1 MATIRSEVLE
11 RWAESTGAPLYNAGM
26 DSRPV
31 DAPPTLSVQCVSWHA
46 EDADAGSDDG
56 DSDSGDSDSGDDRRR
71 QRYRVH
77 MFGTCALGRRV
88 HVAIDGVK
96 PCFYVRSGASFP
108 VVRRWLE
115 ELAGPF
121 ATLEDVE
128 LVRRVNFWGFTNFRQ
143 EPFALLKFGTLRGMR
158 IFASVVQKR
167 IDSGTVPASVRPL
180 ALFESN
186 MDPLLRLFHE
196 FEIQPAG
203 WVDVDIPAH
212 ARRPRDADQVDVRL
226 DLGATE
232 LARRRRASLPAP
244 VRPAPPEAANGIA
257 PLLIASFDIECD
269 SLHGDFPVPVK
280 DYRRLA
286 LDADAL
292 WEVGAPP
299 ATGALK
305 NCGSEYNAKECLLA
319 AMRDAF
325 FDNGRAGLAHSLPL
339 TRTSPIAPGSMD
351 RIFSHVVDDI
361 YAVFRHAGAGGG
373 GADRIDRILAIL
385 NKAFLPAHALRGD
398 PVIQI
403 GTTVHVY
410 GERQASARFVHV
422 LGTCAPVADD
432 VQSYSC
438 ETEAD
443 LIREWAKMIRSL
455 DPDVLTG
462 YNIFGFD
469 FEYMHSRA
477 VALGVESHLARDL
490 TRLPHAPAK
499 LVVREM
505 SSSALGDNILKFI
518 DMPGRVLV
526 DLMKVVQRDHRLES
540 YKLDS
545 VARHFTGD
553 AKDDISPKDIFR
565 LQKGSDEDRA
575 VIARY
580 CVQDC
585 ALCNQLVSKL
595 EILANN
601 IGMANVCWVPL
612 SHIFMRGQGVKIFSL
627 VAKQCRE
634 DGFLIPTK
642 RYIPRPDGGD
652 EEGYEGAIVLEP
664 ETGMY
669 LDEPVSVLDYNSLY
683 PSSMI
688 SENISHD
695 TLVLDDRRGDE
706 AAAAGVEFVEVR
718 PAATA
723 RPCRFAQTRKGVLPR
738 ILETLLLN
746 RKQTRER
753 AKHVRVLRTG
763 EETILYEGPERGVP
777 DSLKGASYIVRP
789 AYSSFECA
797 VLDGLQ
803 LAYKVTANSL
813 YGQMGARTSPL
824 YLREVA
830 ACTTATGRAMIMQAK
845 DFIESRF
852 NGRVV
857 YGDTDSL
864 FVVFPPPSCGSERD
878 RLASSIASG
887 QSVSREIKAHLKRPH
902 NLEYEKTFFP
912 LVLLSK
918 KRYVGLQYEDDP
930 DAAPKQKSMGIALKR
945 RDYAPVVKQCYG
957 GVIDIILTRRDVPAA
972 VAFLN
977 DRLRELAAGKT
988 RLEDLVISKTL
999 KSHYKFPEQIAH
1011 AVLARR
1017 MFQRDPGSAP
1027 QVNDRIPYVFVE
1039 TTKKNALMGDR
1050 IEHVDFV
1057 RANANRVRVDAKT
1070 YIENQVM
1077 KPCTQLLAIA
1087 LEQIPG
1093 YVHREALSGPR
1104 ALDELVELKGG
1115 DAAKARERLGALRE
1129 REVER
1134 LVFAPVLA
1142 ADDIRRSVNRCNGQ
1156 KEISSFFKVKPT
1168 PLQKLDAR
1176 P

>member
-1 MATIRSEVLE
+1 V
-11 RWAESTGAPLYNAGM
+11 
-26 DSRPV
+26 
-31 DAPPTLSVQCVSWHA
+31 
-46 EDADAGSDDG
+46 
-56 DSDSGDSDSGDDRRR
+56 
-71 QRYRVH
+71 
-77 MFGTCALGRRV
+77 
-88 HVAIDGVK
+88 
-96 PCFYVRSGASFP
+96 
-108 VVRRWLE
+108 
-115 ELAGPF
+115 
-121 ATLEDVE
+121 
-128 LVRRVNFWGFTNFRQ
+128 
-143 EPFALLKFGTLRGMR
+143 
-158 IFASVVQKR
+158 
-167 IDSGTVPASVRPL
+167 
-180 ALFESN
+180 
-186 MDPLLRLFHE
+186 
-196 FEIQPAG
+196 
-203 WVDVDIPAH
+203 
-212 ARRPRDADQVDVRL
+212 
-226 DLGATE
+226 
-232 LARRRRASLPAP
+232 
-244 VRPAPPEAANGIA
+244 
-257 PLLIASFDIECD
+257 
-269 SLHGDFPVPVK
+269 
-280 DYRRLA
+280 
-286 LDADAL
+286 DAL
-292 WEVGAPP
+292 WEVGASG
-299 ATGALK
+299 ASGTTTTIGALK
-305 NCGSEYNAKECLLA
+305 SCGSEYKAKECLLA
-319 AMRDAF
+319 ALRDVF
-325 FDNGRAGLAHSLPL
+325 FDGGRAGLAHSLPL
-339 TRTSPIAPGSMD
+339 ARSPPLAPGSMD
-351 RIFSHVVDDI
+351 RVFAHAVDDI
-361 YAVFRHAGAGGG
+361 YAVFRNSGAGGG
-373 GADRIDRILAIL
+373 GADRIDRLLSIL
-385 NKAFLPAHALRGD
+385 NKAFLPAHPLRGD

-422 LGTCAPVADD
+422 LGTCAHVADD

-443 LIREWAKMIRSL
+443 LLREWAKMVRSL

-469 FEYMHSRA
+469 FEYLHSRA

-490 TRLPHAPAK
+490 TRLPEVPAK

-540 YKLDS
+540 YKLDA

-695 TLVLDDRRGDE
+695 TLVLDDRRGNE
-706 AAAAGVEFVEVR
+706 AAAEGVEFVEVR
-718 PAATA
+718 PAADA

-738 ILETLLLN
+738 ILEMLLLN

-753 AKHVRVLRTG
+753 AKHVRVLDG
-763 EETILYEGPERGVP
+763 EAIVFEGPERDVP
-777 DSLKGASYIVRP
+777 DALRGEPYAVRP
-789 AYSSFECA
+789 AYSSFERA

-845 DFIESRF
+845 DFIETRF
-852 NGRVV
+852 HGRVV

-864 FVVFPPPSCGSERD
+864 FVVFPPPASPQSSDLCERD
-878 RLASSIASG
+878 TLASSIAAG
-887 QSVSREIKAHLKRPH
+887 QSVSRDIKAHLKQPH

-930 DAAPKQKSMGIALKR
+930 DAQPKQKSMGIALKR

-972 VAFLN
+972 VAFL
-977 DRLRELAAGKT
+977 DGRLKELAAGRT
-988 RLEDLVISKTL
+988 PLEDLVISKTL

-1057 RANANRVRVDAKT
+1057 RANPQKVRVDAKT

-1093 YVHREALSGPR
+1093 YAYRDALSGPR
-1104 ALDELVELKGG
+1104 ALKELVELKAG
-1115 DAAKARERLGALRE
+1115 DTVKARERLGALRE

-1134 LVFAPVLA
+1134 LVFAPVLG

-1156 KEISSFFKVKPT
+1156 KEISSFFAPRKAPGATAATNPT
-1168 PLQKLDAR
+1168 RPL
-1176 P
+1176 